1 MRSALQRSQHL
12 EKRRL
17 VGGMSVYRSILQH
30 EEEPTMMI
38 QGVSIGEML
47 NQSIQVL
54 TKPGVETFERFER
67 HGGQREATI
76 YIMVAAAISAAVSL
90 VFGLLNGP
98 VAALLGAALGFI
110 LPVVGFY
117 IFVFLVY
124 FIGKQQG
131 GTGSQ
136 DEVFYTMSLF
146 VAPIQAVT
154 GAVSA
159 IPILG
164 CLALPATLALGI
176 YQIYLGYLGVRSS
189 MNLQQN
195 PAIITLVLAFI
206 AQVIIGLII
215 SAIFGFILAALGVAS
230 GGFEF

>member
-1 MRSALQRSQHL
+1 
-12 EKRRL
+12 
-17 VGGMSVYRSILQH
+17 
-30 EEEPTMMI
+30 MMV
-38 QGVSIGEML
+38 QGVSINEML

-76 YIMVAAAISAAVSL
+76 YIMIAAAISAAVAL
-90 VFGLLNGP
+90 VFGLLNGI
-98 VAALLGAALGFI
+98 VAALLGAVFGFV
-110 LPVVGFY
+110 LAVVNFY

-131 GTGSQ
+131 GTGTQ

-159 IPILG
+159 IPLIG
-164 CLALPATLALGI
+164 CLALPATFALGI

-189 MNLQQN
+189 MNLDQN
-195 PAIITLVLAFI
+195 KAIITLVLAFI
-206 AQVIIGLII
+206 AQFIIGII
-215 SAIFGFILAALGVAS
+215 IGVVFGVIRQILGMSGDAI
-230 GGFEF
+230 

>member
-1 MRSALQRSQHL
+1 
-12 EKRRL
+12 
-17 VGGMSVYRSILQH
+17 
-30 EEEPTMMI
+30 MMV
-38 QGVSIGEML
+38 QGVSINEML

-76 YIMVAAAISAAVSL
+76 YIMIAAAISAAVAL
-90 VFGLLNGP
+90 VFGLLGGI
-98 VAALLGAALGFI
+98 VQALLSAVLGFI

-131 GTGSQ
+131 GTGTQ
-136 DEVFYTMSLF
+136 DEVFYTMGLF

-154 GAVSA
+154 GAVGA
-159 IPILG
+159 IPLLG
-164 CLALPATLALGI
+164 CLAAPATFALGI

-189 MNLQQN
+189 MNLDQN
-195 PAIITLVLAFI
+195 KAIITLVAGIHCAGHHRLYHWCD
-206 AQVIIGLII
+206 LWRH
-215 SAIFGFILAALGVAS
+215 SRGFWRVQRRD
-230 GGFEF
+230 

>member
-1 MRSALQRSQHL
+1 
-12 EKRRL
+12 
-17 VGGMSVYRSILQH
+17 
-30 EEEPTMMI
+30 MMV
-38 QGVSIGEML
+38 QGVSINEML

-76 YIMVAAAISAAVSL
+76 YIMIAAAISAAVAL
-90 VFGLLNGP
+90 VFGLLNGI
-98 VAALLGAALGFI
+98 VAALLGAVFGFV

-131 GTGSQ
+131 GTGTQ

-159 IPILG
+159 IPLLG
-164 CLALPATLALGI
+164 CLAAPATFALGI

-189 MNLQQN
+189 MNLDQN
-195 PAIITLVLAFI
+195 KAIITLAAAFI
-206 AQVIIGLII
+206 VQLIIGLII
-215 SAIFGFILAALGVAS
+215 AAIFRFILAAFGVSS
-230 GGFEF
+230 GAIELN

>member
-1 MRSALQRSQHL
+1 
-12 EKRRL
+12 
-17 VGGMSVYRSILQH
+17 
-30 EEEPTMMI
+30 MMV
-38 QGVSIGEML
+38 QGVSINEML

-76 YIMVAAAISAAVSL
+76 YIMIAAAISAAVAL
-90 VFGLLNGP
+90 VFGLLEGIA
-98 VAALLGAALGFI
+98 AALLNAALGFI
-110 LPVVGFY
+110 LAVVGFY

-131 GTGSQ
+131 GTGTQ
-136 DEVFYTMSLF
+136 DEVFYTMALF

-159 IPILG
+159 IPLIG

-189 MNLQQN
+189 MNLDQSK
-195 PAIITLVLAFI
+195 AIITLVLAFI
-206 AQVIIGLII
+206 AQLFIGFIIG
-215 SAIFGFILAALGVAS
+215 AIFAAIFAMLGVAS
-230 GGFEF
+230 GSIEFN

>member
-1 MRSALQRSQHL
+1 
-12 EKRRL
+12 
-17 VGGMSVYRSILQH
+17 
-30 EEEPTMMI
+30 MMV
-38 QGVSIGEML
+38 QGVSINEML

-76 YIMVAAAISAAVSL
+76 YIMIAAAISAAVAL
-90 VFGLLNGP
+90 VFGLLNGI
-98 VAALLGAALGFI
+98 VAALLGAVLGFI

-131 GTGSQ
+131 GTGTQ

-154 GAVSA
+154 GAVGA
-159 IPILG
+159 IPLLN

-189 MNLQQN
+189 MNLDQN
-195 PAIITLVLAFI
+195 KAIITLVLAFI
-206 AQVIIGLII
+206 AQLFIGFIIG
-215 SAIFGFILAALGVAS
+215 AIFGVIFAMLGVA
-230 GGFEF
+230 GGSIEFN

>member
-1 MRSALQRSQHL
+1 
-12 EKRRL
+12 
-17 VGGMSVYRSILQH
+17 
-30 EEEPTMMI
+30 MMV
-38 QGVSIGEML
+38 QGVSINEML

-76 YIMVAAAISAAVSL
+76 YIMIAAAISAAVAL
-90 VFGLLNGP
+90 VFGLLNGI
-98 VAALLGAALGFI
+98 VAALLGAVFGFV
-110 LPVVGFY
+110 LAVVNFY

-131 GTGSQ
+131 GTGTQ

-154 GAVSA
+154 GAVGA
-159 IPILG
+159 IPLLG
-164 CLALPATLALGI
+164 CLAAPATFALGI

-189 MNLQQN
+189 MNLDQN
-195 PAIITLVLAFI
+195 KAIITLVAAFI
-206 AQVIIGLII
+206 AQLIIGFII
-215 SAIFGFILAALGVAS
+215 AAIFGVIFAAFGVAS
-230 GGFEF
+230 GAIELN

>member
-1 MRSALQRSQHL
+1 
-12 EKRRL
+12 
-17 VGGMSVYRSILQH
+17 
-30 EEEPTMMI
+30 MMV
-38 QGVSIGEML
+38 QGVSINEML

-76 YIMVAAAISAAVSL
+76 YIMIAAAISAAVAL
-90 VFGLLNGP
+90 VFGLLNGI
-98 VAALLGAALGFI
+98 VAALLGAVFGFV
-110 LPVVGFY
+110 LAVVNFY

-131 GTGSQ
+131 GTGTQ

-159 IPILG
+159 IPLIG

-176 YQIYLGYLGVRSS
+176 YQIYLGYLGARSS
-189 MNLQQN
+189 MNLDQN
-195 PAIITLVLAFI
+195 KAIITLVLAFI
-206 AQVIIGLII
+206 AQFIIGII
-215 SAIFGFILAALGVAS
+215 IGVVFGVIRQILGMSGDAI
-230 GGFEF
+230 

>member
-1 MRSALQRSQHL
+1 
-12 EKRRL
+12 
-17 VGGMSVYRSILQH
+17 
-30 EEEPTMMI
+30 MMV
-38 QGVSIGEML
+38 QGVSINEML

-76 YIMVAAAISAAVSL
+76 YIMIAAAISAAVAL
-90 VFGLLNGP
+90 VFGLLNGI
-98 VAALLGAALGFI
+98 VAALLGAVFGFV

-131 GTGSQ
+131 GTGTQ

-159 IPILG
+159 IPLLG
-164 CLALPATLALGI
+164 CLAAPATFALGI

-189 MNLQQN
+189 MNLDQN
-195 PAIITLVLAFI
+195 KAIITLVLAFI
-206 AQVIIGLII
+206 AQVIIVMII
-215 SAIFGFILAALGVAS
+215 GAVFGVILAAFGVSS
-230 GGFEF
+230 GAIEIN

>member
-1 MRSALQRSQHL
+1 
-12 EKRRL
+12 
-17 VGGMSVYRSILQH
+17 
-30 EEEPTMMI
+30 MMV
-38 QGVSIGEML
+38 QGVSINEML

-76 YIMVAAAISAAVSL
+76 YIMVAAAISAAAAL
-90 VFGLLNGP
+90 VFGLLNGI
-98 VAALLGAALGFI
+98 VAALIGAAFGFI
-110 LPVVGFY
+110 LPVIGFY

-131 GTGSQ
+131 GTGTQ

-154 GAVSA
+154 GAVGA
-159 IPILG
+159 IPLLN
-164 CLALPATLALGI
+164 CLALPVTLALGI

-189 MNLQQN
+189 MNLDQN
-195 PAIITLVLAFI
+195 KAIITLVLAFI
-206 AQVIIGLII
+206 AQLII
-215 SAIFGFILAALGVAS
+215 SIIVGAIFGVILATFGVAS
-230 GGFEF
+230 GAIQIN

>member
-1 MRSALQRSQHL
+1 
-12 EKRRL
+12 
-17 VGGMSVYRSILQH
+17 
-30 EEEPTMMI
+30 MMV
-38 QGVSIGEML
+38 QGVSINEML

-76 YIMVAAAISAAVSL
+76 YIMIAAAISAAVAL
-90 VFGLLNGP
+90 VFGLLNGI
-98 VAALLGAALGFI
+98 VAALLGAVFGFV
-110 LPVVGFY
+110 LAVVNFY

-131 GTGSQ
+131 GTGTQ

-154 GAVSA
+154 GAVGA
-159 IPILG
+159 IPLIG

-176 YQIYLGYLGVRSS
+176 YQIYLGYLGARSS
-189 MNLQQN
+189 MNLDQN
-195 PAIITLVLAFI
+195 KAIITLVLAFI
-206 AQVIIGLII
+206 AQLIIGFII
-215 SAIFGFILAALGVAS
+215 AAIFGVILAAFGVAS
-230 GGFEF
+230 GAIELN

>member
-1 MRSALQRSQHL
+1 
-12 EKRRL
+12 
-17 VGGMSVYRSILQH
+17 
-30 EEEPTMMI
+30 MMV
-38 QGVSIGEML
+38 QGVSINEML

-76 YIMVAAAISAAVSL
+76 YIMIAAAISAVAAL
-90 VFGLLNGP
+90 VFGLLNGI
-98 VAALLGAALGFI
+98 VAALLGAVFGFV

-131 GTGSQ
+131 GTGTQ

-159 IPILG
+159 IPLVG
-164 CLALPATLALGI
+164 CLAAPATFALGI

-189 MNLQQN
+189 MNLDQN
-195 PAIITLVLAFI
+195 KAIITLVAAFI
-206 AQVIIGLII
+206 VQLIIGLII
-215 SAIFGFILAALGVAS
+215 AAIFRFILAAFGVSS
-230 GGFEF
+230 GVIELN

>member
-1 MRSALQRSQHL
+1 
-12 EKRRL
+12 
-17 VGGMSVYRSILQH
+17 
-30 EEEPTMMI
+30 MMV
-38 QGVSIGEML
+38 QGVSINEML

-76 YIMVAAAISAAVSL
+76 YIMIAAAISAAVAL
-90 VFGLLNGP
+90 VFGLLGGI
-98 VAALLGAALGFI
+98 VQALLSAVLGFI

-131 GTGSQ
+131 GTGTQ
-136 DEVFYTMSLF
+136 DEVFYTMGLF

-154 GAVSA
+154 GAVGA
-159 IPILG
+159 IPLLN
-164 CLALPATLALGI
+164 CLALPATFALGI

-189 MNLQQN
+189 MNLDQN
-195 PAIITLVLAFI
+195 KAIITLVLAFI
-206 AQVIIGLII
+206 AQVIIGFII
-215 SAIFGFILAALGVAS
+215 GAIFGVIFAMLGVA
-230 GGFEF
+230 GGSIEFN

>member
-1 MRSALQRSQHL
+1 
-12 EKRRL
+12 
-17 VGGMSVYRSILQH
+17 
-30 EEEPTMMI
+30 MMV

-54 TKPGVETFERFER
+54 TKPSVETFERFER

-76 YIMVAAAISAAVSL
+76 YIMTASAISAAVSL
-90 VFGLLNGP
+90 VFGLLNGV
-98 VAALLGAALGFI
+98 VAALIAGALGFI
-110 LPVVGFY
+110 LPVVSFY
-117 IFVFLVY
+117 LFVFLVY

-131 GTGSQ
+131 GTGTQ
-136 DEVFYTMSLF
+136 DEVFYTMGLF

-159 IPILG
+159 IPIIN

-189 MNLQQN
+189 MNLERT

-206 AQVIIGLII
+206 AQFIIGVIIGALFA
-215 SAIFGFILAALGVAS
+215 AIGVALGVTG
-230 GGFEF
+230 GGFNINLGQ

>member
-1 MRSALQRSQHL
+1 
-12 EKRRL
+12 
-17 VGGMSVYRSILQH
+17 
-30 EEEPTMMI
+30 MMV
-38 QGVSIGEML
+38 QGVSINEML

-76 YIMVAAAISAAVSL
+76 YIMIAAAISAAVAL
-90 VFGLLNGP
+90 VFGLLGGI
-98 VAALLGAALGFI
+98 VQSLLSAVLGFI

-131 GTGSQ
+131 GTGTQ

-154 GAVSA
+154 GAVGA
-159 IPILG
+159 IPLLG
-164 CLALPATLALGI
+164 CLAAPATFALGI

-189 MNLQQN
+189 MNLDQN
-195 PAIITLVLAFI
+195 KAIITLVAAFI
-206 AQVIIGLII
+206 AQLIIGFII
-215 SAIFGFILAALGVAS
+215 GAIFGVIFAAFGVAS
-230 GGFEF
+230 GAIELN

>member
-1 MRSALQRSQHL
+1 
-12 EKRRL
+12 
-17 VGGMSVYRSILQH
+17 
-30 EEEPTMMI
+30 MMV
-38 QGVSIGEML
+38 QGVSINEML

-76 YIMVAAAISAAVSL
+76 YIMIAAAISAIAAL
-90 VFGLLNGP
+90 VFGLLNGI
-98 VAALLGAALGFI
+98 VVALLNAALGFI
-110 LPVVGFY
+110 LAVAGFY

-131 GTGSQ
+131 GTGTQ

-159 IPILG
+159 IPLIG

-176 YQIYLGYLGVRSS
+176 YQIYLGYLGARSS
-189 MNLQQN
+189 MNLDQN
-195 PAIITLVLAFI
+195 KAIITLVLAFI
-206 AQVIIGLII
+206 AQLFIGFIIA
-215 SAIFGFILAALGVAS
+215 AIFGVIFAAFGVSS
-230 GGFEF
+230 GAIELN

>member
-1 MRSALQRSQHL
+1 
-12 EKRRL
+12 
-17 VGGMSVYRSILQH
+17 
-30 EEEPTMMI
+30 MMV
-38 QGVSIGEML
+38 QGVSINEML

-76 YIMVAAAISAAVSL
+76 YIMIAAAISAAVAL
-90 VFGLLNGP
+90 VFGLLNGI
-98 VAALLGAALGFI
+98 VAALLGAVFGFV
-110 LPVVGFY
+110 LAVVNFY

-131 GTGSQ
+131 GTGTQ

-154 GAVSA
+154 GAVGA
-159 IPILG
+159 IPLLG
-164 CLALPATLALGI
+164 CLALPATFALGI

-189 MNLQQN
+189 MNLDQN
-195 PAIITLVLAFI
+195 KAIITLVLAFI
-206 AQVIIGLII
+206 AQLIIGFII
-215 SAIFGFILAALGVAS
+215 AAIFGVILAAFGIAS
-230 GGFEF
+230 SAIELN

>member
-1 MRSALQRSQHL
+1 
-12 EKRRL
+12 
-17 VGGMSVYRSILQH
+17 
-30 EEEPTMMI
+30 MMV
-38 QGVSIGEML
+38 QGVSINEML

-76 YIMVAAAISAAVSL
+76 YIMIAAAISAAVAL
-90 VFGLLNGP
+90 VFGLLGGI
-98 VAALLGAALGFI
+98 VQALLGAVFGFV

-131 GTGSQ
+131 GTGTQ

-154 GAVSA
+154 GAVGA
-159 IPILG
+159 IPLLG
-164 CLALPATLALGI
+164 CLAAPATFALGI

-189 MNLQQN
+189 MNLDQN
-195 PAIITLVLAFI
+195 KAIITLVLAFI
-206 AQVIIGLII
+206 AQFIIGII
-215 SAIFGFILAALGVAS
+215 IGVVFGVIRQILGMSGDAI
-230 GGFEF
+230 

>member
-1 MRSALQRSQHL
+1 M
-12 EKRRL
+12 
-17 VGGMSVYRSILQH
+17 V
-30 EEEPTMMI
+30 
-38 QGVSIGEML
+38 QGVSINEML

-76 YIMVAAAISAAVSL
+76 YIMIAAAISAAVAL
-90 VFGLLNGP
+90 VFGLLNGI
-98 VAALLGAALGFI
+98 VAALLGAVFGFV
-110 LPVVGFY
+110 LAVVNFY

-131 GTGSQ
+131 GTGTQ

-154 GAVSA
+154 GAVGA
-159 IPILG
+159 IPLLG
-164 CLALPATLALGI
+164 CLALPATFALGI

-189 MNLQQN
+189 MNLDQN
-195 PAIITLVLAFI
+195 KAIITLVLAFI
-206 AQVIIGLII
+206 AQFIIGII
-215 SAIFGFILAALGVAS
+215 IGVVFGVIRQILGMSGDAI
-230 GGFEF
+230 

>member
-1 MRSALQRSQHL
+1 
-12 EKRRL
+12 
-17 VGGMSVYRSILQH
+17 
-30 EEEPTMMI
+30 MMV

-54 TKPGVETFERFER
+54 TKPSVETFERFER

-90 VFGLLNGP
+90 VFGLLGGI
-98 VAALLGAALGFI
+98 VSALLAGVLGFI

-117 IFVFLVY
+117 LFVFLVY

-131 GTGSQ
+131 GTGTQ
-136 DEVFYTMSLF
+136 DEVFYTMALF

-159 IPILG
+159 VPILG
-164 CLALPATLALGI
+164 CVALPATILLGI

-189 MNLQQN
+189 MNLQQS

-206 AQVIIGLII
+206 AQFIIGAII
-215 SAIFGFILAALGVAS
+215 GAIFAAIGVALGAAS
-230 GGFEF
+230 GSINFGQ